1 VKILNWLGRMWGGR
15 LRFTTALLSPVG
27 LVSMFTVGGLSGV
40 THSIAPADTQQ
51 TDTYYIVAH
60 FHYVIF
66 GGSIFGVFAGFY
78 FWWPKVFGHQLNE
91 RIGKWNFWTMLV
103 GFNVTFGPMHILGL
117 QGMSRRIDTYDSG
130 YGFAFWNLV
139 ATIGAFMIAVGILVF
154 IWNIWYSARK
164 WFKAGKPDVGPDPW
178 DGRSLEWMTASPT
191 PEHNFDTDIEVEG
204 LDEFWHRKYGY
215 DENHKVVRIAEA
227 EEVAHDGS
235 ATDVHLPSPSY
246 YPIVFSA
253 GMPLVGYGVIFS
265 LWLCIPGAALMLWA
279 MVGWIFEH
287 PDDPNAVHGHGD
299 HHDDEPDAL
308 EAGDET
314 AGELEAADATEEV
327 PSG

>member
-1 VKILNWLGRMWGGR
+1 
-15 LRFTTALLSPVG
+15 
-27 LVSMFTVGGLSGV
+27 
-40 THSIAPADTQQ
+40 
-51 TDTYYIVAH
+51 
-60 FHYVIF
+60 
-66 GGSIFGVFAGFY
+66 
-78 FWWPKVFGHQLNE
+78 
-91 RIGKWNFWTMLV
+91 
-103 GFNVTFGPMHILGL
+103 MHILGL

-130 YGFAFWNLV
+130 FGFALWNMV
-139 ATIGAFMIAVGILVF
+139 ATIGAFMIAASILLFLYNV
-154 IWNIWYSARK
+154 WYSARS
-164 WFKAGKPDVGPDPW
+164 WMKAGKPDVGPDPW

-191 PEHNFDTDIEVEG
+191 PEHNFDTEIEVES

-215 DENHKVVRIAEA
+215 DENHNVVRIAET

-287 PDDPNAVHGHGD
+287 PDDPNAAHGHDD
-299 HHDDEPDAL
+299 HHDDGPGASADDPEL
-308 EAGDET
+308 EAGDPS
-314 AGELEAADATEEV
+314 AGELEAETGNAEVEEV
-327 PSG
+327 TSG